1 MKTAKYSLLLLAVL
15 ALTTS
20 CHKEYIT
27 RQYITEEKTIIQGM
41 DMDLIDFT
49 VKENNWIVREVDN
62 GTEEEGFFEA
72 VLEEEKISQ
81 DVVDKGVVMVY
92 RVLQDGK
99 EKVFTPLPSTFTEKI
114 YLDDEQQEPYT
125 FDTRIDYEMT
135 FRVAIQMYALP
146 PVVQALAER
155 LIFTKID
162 LCNLA

>member
-125 FDTRIDYEMT
+125 FDTRIDYEWRKGAIHIFVTTSDLFIGTTGTPGEMT
-135 FRVAIQMYALP
+135 FRVAIQM
-146 PVVQALAER
+146 
-155 LIFTKID
+155 
-162 LCNLA
+162 

>member
-49 VKENNWIVREVDN
+49 VKENNWIVREVEN
-62 GTEEEGFFEA
+62 GYDDEGFFEA
-72 VLEEEKISQ
+72 VLEEEKITQ

-92 RVLQDGK
+92 RILADGNDM
-99 EKVFTPLPSTFTEKI
+99 VFTPLPSTFTEKT
-114 YLDDEQQEPYT
+114 YMDEEQTKPYYFST
-125 FDTRIDYEMT
+125 HIDYEWRKGAIHIFVTTSDLFIGTTGTPGEMT
-135 FRVAIQMYALP
+135 FRVAIQM
-146 PVVQALAER
+146 
-155 LIFTKID
+155 
-162 LCNLA
+162 